1 MATRFPG
8 ALDRDPDELPDN
20 IADSDNLNSP
30 NHATVHN
37 NVNGAVLQI
46 EEKLGTG
53 DTTPSS
59 GAVLIGTGTGTSAWD
74 TTPTFV
80 GDVTIPEGDLILGST
95 AVTSTAAE
103 INLLDGVTGGTVT
116 ASKAVVVDG
125 NKDIAS
131 FRNVTLTGELDAATL
146 DLSSSADIAGDL
158 VLSGGAD
165 GALQFTNAGENSIKI
180 PDNQAS
186 ALIIEEA
193 DNAYITF
200 TTTDSSEAITV
211 AKATTF
217 SSTVNIDGNVDVD
230 ANTQLDGTLTV
241 GLNDTGHDV
250 KFHGATDGKYFEWDE
265 SADRVNIEGTLR
277 LALHSSPNYDAATLI
292 CGNNTD
298 TTPDG
303 NWNGHFVVD
312 GNGYTGGISLDE
324 NGMWVGHNTSSRDLY
339 LAVNETVKLRV
350 MQSGEV
356 IAGLDGADY
365 PGTDPALGGQSTS
378 VALGGYRNSS
388 TASHDVFVL
397 KSDVNS
403 TGGVIFYVEAD
414 GDVFS
419 KTNSYGAFPSDN
431 RLKTT
436 ETCRDYYEDLR
447 KLEVINYQM
456 TKDLKDNGD
465 GTVDIVDLETPS
477 KKMLGFVAQEV
488 EKHIP
493 GLVTTDQHG
502 YKGIRTTV
510 LIPMLLQMCQKLADK
525 VEALEG

>member
-1 MATRFPG
+1 MATRYPG

-46 EEKLGTG
+46 EEKLGIG

-59 GAVLIGTGTGTSAWD
+59 GAVLIGDGVGSSAWD
-74 TTPTFV
+74 TSPTFV

-103 INLLDGVTGGTVT
+103 LNKLDGVTATTAEFNTVAGVTAGTVS
-116 ASKAVVVDG
+116 ASKAVVVDA

-241 GLNDTGHDV
+241 GEDDTGHDV
-250 KFHGATDGKYFEWDE
+250 IFYGATSGSRVQWDESIDDFKFHG
-265 SADRVNIEGTLR
+265 SAVLR
-277 LALHSSPNYDAATLI
+277 FD
-292 CGNNTD
+292 D
-298 TTPDG
+298 TTASSG
-303 NWNGHFVVD
+303 NFQ
-312 GNGYTGGISLDE
+312 IQF
-324 NGMWVGHNTSSRDLY
+324 
-339 LAVNETVKLRV
+339 K
-350 MQSGEV
+350 
-356 IAGLDGADY
+356 
-365 PGTDPALGGQSTS
+365 
-378 VALGGYRNSS
+378 
-388 TASHDVFVL
+388 
-397 KSDVNS
+397 
-403 TGGVIFYVEAD
+403 
-414 GDVFS
+414 
-419 KTNSYGAFPSDN
+419 
-431 RLKTT
+431 
-436 ETCRDYYEDLR
+436 
-447 KLEVINYQM
+447 
-456 TKDLKDNGD
+456 
-465 GTVDIVDLETPS
+465 
-477 KKMLGFVAQEV
+477 
-488 EKHIP
+488 
-493 GLVTTDQHG
+493 
-502 YKGIRTTV
+502 
-510 LIPMLLQMCQKLADK
+510 
-525 VEALEG
+525 EG

>member
-53 DTTPSS
+53 DTTAAS
-59 GAVLIGTGTGTSAWD
+59 GAVLIGTGAGTSAWD

-80 GDVTIPEGDLILGST
+80 DDVTIPEGDLILGST
-95 AVTSTAAE
+95 AVTSSAAE
-103 INLLDGVTGGTVT
+103 LNLLDGSTAGTVV
-116 ASKAVVVDG
+116 ASKAVVVDAS
-125 NKDIAS
+125 KDIAS

-200 TTTDSSEAITV
+200 VTTDSSEAITV

-241 GLNDTGHDV
+241 GVDDTGHNV
-250 KFHGATDGKYFEWDE
+250 KFFGAESGAFLLWDQAE
-265 SADRVNIEGTLR
+265 DDLELWGNAKINLTNTTAGSSNFQINFQEGYNIYADNTGTGSDNTRLWFGGPIEGDFYIGPRGGSDRLNLIQLRGNTSILGSISKTSGSFDIPHPTKGGDWRLRHSFIEGPTCDNIYRGTVTISGSSATIDLDTVSNITAGTWEALNTNTWSMVSSSGNAVTWSLSGKTLTISGPDGAVCNWMVIGER
-277 LALHSSPNYDAATLI
+277 KDQAIIDSSL
-292 CGNNTD
+292 TD
-298 TTPDG
+298 T
-303 NWNGHFVVD
+303 NG
-312 GNGYTGGISLDE
+312 
-324 NGMWVGHNTSSRDLY
+324 
-339 LAVNETVKLRV
+339 K
-350 MQSGEV
+350 
-356 IAGLDGADY
+356 
-365 PGTDPALGGQSTS
+365 
-378 VALGGYRNSS
+378 
-388 TASHDVFVL
+388 
-397 KSDVNS
+397 
-403 TGGVIFYVEAD
+403 
-414 GDVFS
+414 
-419 KTNSYGAFPSDN
+419 
-431 RLKTT
+431 
-436 ETCRDYYEDLR
+436 
-447 KLEVINYQM
+447 
-456 TKDLKDNGD
+456 
-465 GTVDIVDLETPS
+465 
-477 KKMLGFVAQEV
+477 
-488 EKHIP
+488 
-493 GLVTTDQHG
+493 LVTEYENAEID
-502 YKGIRTTV
+502 
-510 LIPMLLQMCQKLADK
+510 ADAG
-525 VEALEG
+525 E

>member
-1 MATRFPG
+1 MATRYPG

-46 EEKLGTG
+46 EEKLGIG

-59 GAVLIGTGTGTSAWD
+59 GAVLIGDGVGSSAWD
-74 TTPTFV
+74 TSPTFV

-103 INLLDGVTGGTVT
+103 LNKLDGVTATTAELNTVAGVTAGTVS
-116 ASKAVVVDG
+116 ASKAVVVDA

-200 TTTDSSEAITV
+200 TTTNSSEAITV

-241 GLNDTGHDV
+241 GEDDTGHDV
-250 KFHGATDGKYFEWDE
+250 IFYGATSGSRVQWDESIDDFKFHGSAVLRFDDTTASSGNFQIQFKEGYNILADNTGTGTDNTRLWFSGPDEGDFYIGPRGGSDRFNLIQLRGNTSILGSISKTSGSFDIPHPTKGGDWRLRHSFIEGPTCDNIYRGTVTINGSSATVDLDTVSNMTDGTWEALNTNVWSMVGSSGNAVTWSLSGK
-265 SADRVNIEGTLR
+265 TLTISGPDGAVCNWMVIGER
-277 LALHSSPNYDAATLI
+277 KDQAIIDSSL
-292 CGNNTD
+292 TD
-298 TTPDG
+298 T
-303 NWNGHFVVD
+303 NG
-312 GNGYTGGISLDE
+312 
-324 NGMWVGHNTSSRDLY
+324 
-339 LAVNETVKLRV
+339 K
-350 MQSGEV
+350 
-356 IAGLDGADY
+356 
-365 PGTDPALGGQSTS
+365 
-378 VALGGYRNSS
+378 
-388 TASHDVFVL
+388 
-397 KSDVNS
+397 
-403 TGGVIFYVEAD
+403 
-414 GDVFS
+414 
-419 KTNSYGAFPSDN
+419 
-431 RLKTT
+431 
-436 ETCRDYYEDLR
+436 
-447 KLEVINYQM
+447 
-456 TKDLKDNGD
+456 
-465 GTVDIVDLETPS
+465 
-477 KKMLGFVAQEV
+477 
-488 EKHIP
+488 
-493 GLVTTDQHG
+493 LVTEYENAEID
-502 YKGIRTTV
+502 
-510 LIPMLLQMCQKLADK
+510 ADAS
-525 VEALEG
+525 E

>member
-1 MATRFPG
+1 MATRYPG
-8 ALDRDPDELPDN
+8 ALDRDPNEIPDN
-20 IADSDNLNSP
+20 IADSDTLDSP
-30 NHATVHN
+30 NHATIHN
-37 NVNGAVLQI
+37 NANGAILQI
-46 EEKLGTG
+46 EEKLGIG
-53 DTTPSS
+53 DTVAAE
-59 GAVLIGTGTGTSAWD
+59 GAVLIGTAAGTSAWD

-80 GDVTIPEGDLILGST
+80 GDVTIPEGDLILGSA

-103 INLLDGVTGGTVT
+103 LNLLNGVTGGTVA
-116 ASKAVVVDG
+116 ASKAVVVDAD
-125 NKDIAS
+125 KDIAS

-165 GALQFTNAGENSIKI
+165 GALQFANAGENSIKI

-200 TTTDSSEAITV
+200 TTTNSSEKIAIAQNTTV
-211 AKATTF
+211 AGALDVTGSFSVAKDSADAIINLTAHHDTEATAAELTLRKTDGSAASPAAVDDNAVLGKVMF
-217 SSTVNIDGNVDVD
+217 QGYDGDSYATGAVIQALIDG
-230 ANTQLDGTLTV
+230 APADGDMPTELLFQV
-241 GLNDTGHDV
+241 
-250 KFHGATDGKYFEWDE
+250 
-265 SADRVNIEGTLR
+265 
-277 LALHSSPNYDAATLI
+277 
-292 CGNNTD
+292 
-298 TTPDG
+298 TPDG
-303 NWNGHFVVD
+303 G
-312 GNGYTGGISLDE
+312 S
-324 NGMWVGHNTSSRDLY
+324 
-339 LAVNETVKLRV
+339 ETPATALKITK
-350 MQSGEV
+350 SGTV
-356 IAGLDGADY
+356 IAGLAGADY

-388 TASHDVFVL
+388 TASHDVLVL